1 MPIIPQRASTPV
13 TKTEPGTV
21 TILVAEF
28 EGPSPQSYR
37 VTEKIIQRL
46 RAATSTY
53 SDISVQALGQSI
65 TVQQGSEVARDV
77 GIKRGAS
84 IVLWGYYAATPEAGD
99 INVYFEVLQK
109 PKYLQLRQYP
119 KEETVPISELDGF
132 KIQTRLSKEMAYL
145 TLATIGLARYEA
157 EDYAG
162 AIDRFTTAIA
172 QSDVPDQM
180 ISPADIYL
188 YRGNANYFKDGM
200 NGIDKAIEDY
210 SQAIKIKPDFPNA
223 YVNRGIVCADKG
235 EYDRAIADFSKAI
248 EIKSDYADAY
258 LGRGAAYGSK
268 DKYDQAIINYDQAI
282 KIKPDYAEAY
292 YNRGTAYSNIGNYD
306 RAIADYDQAVKLK
319 PDYAE
324 AYYNRGQEYG
334 KLGQYDQAIADYD
347 QAVKLKPDDAEA
359 YSNRG
364 AAYDEK
370 GQYHQAITDYDQAIK
385 IKPDYVKAYYNRGT
399 AYGKL
404 GQYDRAIADFDQA
417 IKIKPDLDMPYYNRA
432 FTYKLKGEPD
442 LAIADFEHFL
452 KITSN
457 PEMRQIAQRKL
468 LELRAK

>member
-1 MPIIPQRASTPV
+1 MSSSTLNIKLNFCSRPYFPESFGFIKIPEFTPPARKKLRLIGPFILIASGLPLVPIIPQRASTPV

-180 ISPADIYL
+180 INPADIYL

-210 SQAIKIKPDFPNA
+210 RPSH
-223 YVNRGIVCADKG
+223 
-235 EYDRAIADFSKAI
+235 
-248 EIKSDYADAY
+248 
-258 LGRGAAYGSK
+258 K
-268 DKYDQAIINYDQAI
+268 DQ
-282 KIKPDYAEAY
+282 
-292 YNRGTAYSNIGNYD
+292 T
-306 RAIADYDQAVKLK
+306 
-319 PDYAE
+319 
-324 AYYNRGQEYG
+324 
-334 KLGQYDQAIADYD
+334 
-347 QAVKLKPDDAEA
+347 
-359 YSNRG
+359 
-364 AAYDEK
+364 
-370 GQYHQAITDYDQAIK
+370 
-385 IKPDYVKAYYNRGT
+385 
-399 AYGKL
+399 
-404 GQYDRAIADFDQA
+404 
-417 IKIKPDLDMPYYNRA
+417 
-432 FTYKLKGEPD
+432 
-442 LAIADFEHFL
+442 
-452 KITSN
+452 
-457 PEMRQIAQRKL
+457 
-468 LELRAK
+468 